1 MSKFLHREGLD
12 WNKTTE
18 EQVRFAY
25 IRRLREQAA
34 GRGAS
39 TATGAINIVE
49 ERARLAHHQA
59 NIAELEEATRRG
71 ALIQVERALA
81 HWQDVQSSC
90 RAKLLSVPTRLASL
104 AAGRSERE
112 VEASARKLI
121 SAALAELA
129 RGKHIKTSGVAE
141 ESAASDEEEVA

>member
-1 MSKFLHREGLD
+1 MPTIRALARHLDMSADAMSKFLHREGLD

-34 GRGAS
+34 GHGAS

-71 ALIQVERALA
+71 ALPR
-81 HWQDVQSSC
+81 
-90 RAKLLSVPTRLASL
+90 T
-104 AAGRSERE
+104 GR
-112 VEASARKLI
+112 V
-121 SAALAELA
+121 
-129 RGKHIKTSGVAE
+129 GKHWGSRRLTL
-141 ESAASDEEEVA
+141 